1 MLVVSFFFP
10 FLSFISIL
18 DVIRSLLIF
27 HSCATVRLPLS
38 QAHSTPVSP
47 DWLFSNWWS
56 ARGRGCYGNLRGVLG
71 KGETVVVGR
80 GREGAPTQENGGQHS
95 CEAWVVTSENGLC
108 VCVWHPNYL
117 SLAKAAECV
126 SAQNVLVCVC
136 IQMVGKESR
145 SPLENLLRAPL
156 LESFFFSSH
165 PSSRLLPS
173 QCEPLR
179 PSTLSICVLRWKWGR
194 GAAGGWTPGE
204 WLYVHTE
211 LTKSGNCSLFQSNLV
226 LH

>member
-156 LESFFFSSH
+156 LESFFSPPTPVPGYFLPNVSH
-165 PSSRLLPS
+165 SDPPLCPSVYWDGSEAEEL
-173 QCEPLR
+173 QEGGHQENDCT
-179 PSTLSICVLRWKWGR
+179 STLS
-194 GAAGGWTPGE
+194 
-204 WLYVHTE
+204 WLNLE
-211 LTKSGNCSLFQSNLV
+211 IALCSSLI
-226 LH
+226 